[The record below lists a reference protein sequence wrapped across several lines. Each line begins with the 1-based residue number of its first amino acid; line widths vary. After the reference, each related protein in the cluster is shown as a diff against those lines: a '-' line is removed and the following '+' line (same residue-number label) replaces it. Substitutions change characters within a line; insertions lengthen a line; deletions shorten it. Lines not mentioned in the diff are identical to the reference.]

1 MFDFIQKS
9 WRPKCIF
16 VFTKELKK
24 SAVYSDWEEKQKSHF
39 FRITDLHVADFF
51 VCVCV
56 LKEYAGVNFKRK
68 IYSYFK
74 CLFAEQSSHVYLN
87 LLQYSKSTFFQDSI
101 PLLSPKG
108 LLGTPY

>member
-51 VCVCV
+51 VCVCAERV
-56 LKEYAGVNFKRK
+56 CWSEFQKEN
-68 IYSYFK
+68 
-74 CLFAEQSSHVYLN
+74 LFL
-87 LLQYSKSTFFQDSI
+87 F
-101 PLLSPKG
+101 
-108 LLGTPY
+108 